1 MVSSQG
7 IGQNK
12 TMEGLK
18 PYSDISQQN
27 LSKRISAYAKVPAKT
42 VAPNEAM
49 SDTVDDIIKE
59 KEKIQD
65 TVAQLQNL
73 SDFLDRKVKFNV
85 NEELDRV
92 VIKVIDPSTDKVI
105 KEIPSAEIQEM
116 QVRIKDALGFLF
128 DEKI

>member
-1 MVSSQG
+1 MAPTQA

-18 PYSDISQQN
+18 PYSDIPKK
-27 LSKRISAYAKVPAKT
+27 LTTSAPVKAPAQP
-42 VAPNEAM
+42 VAPNEEM
-49 SDTVDDIIKE
+49 SDTVDSIIKE
-59 KEKIQD
+59 KAKIQE
-65 TVAQLQNL
+65 TVDQLQNL
-73 SDFLDRKVKFNV
+73 SEFLDRKVKFNV

-105 KEIPSAEIQEM
+105 KEIPSAEVQEM
-116 QVRIKDALGFLF
+116 QIRIKDALGFLF

>member
-1 MVSSQG
+1 MAPSQA

-12 TMEGLK
+12 AMEGLK
-18 PYSDISQQN
+18 PYSDIPKKLTQDAV
-27 LSKRISAYAKVPAKT
+27 KAPAQP
-42 VAPNEAM
+42 VAPNSEM
-49 SDTVDDIIKE
+49 SDCVQDIIKE
-59 KEKIQD
+59 KQRIQN
-65 TVAQLQNL
+65 TVDQLQNL

-105 KEIPSAEIQEM
+105 KEIPSAEVQEM
-116 QVRIKDALGFLF
+116 QIRIKDALGFLF

>member
-65 TVAQLQNL
+65 TVTQLQNL

>member
-12 TMEGLK
+12 AMEGLK
-18 PYSDISQQN
+18 PYSDIPQEK
-27 LSKRISAYAKVPAKT
+27 LSVKTAVKAAPATIS
-42 VAPNEAM
+42 PNEEM
-49 SDTVDDIIKE
+49 SDAVDDIIKE

-65 TVAQLQNL
+65 TVSQLQNL

-85 NEELDRV
+85 NEELNRV
-92 VIKVIDPSTDKVI
+92 VIKVIDSSTDKVI
-105 KEIPSAEIQEM
+105 KEIPSAEVQEM
-116 QVRIKDALGFLF
+116 QIRIKDALGFLF

>member
-18 PYSDISQQN
+18 PYSDIPKKLTQDAV
-27 LSKRISAYAKVPAKT
+27 KAPEKP
-42 VAPNEAM
+42 VAPNSEM
-49 SDTVDDIIKE
+49 SDCVQDIIKE
-59 KEKIQD
+59 KQRIQH
-65 TVAQLQNL
+65 TVDQLQNL

-105 KEIPSAEIQEM
+105 KEIPSAEVQEM
-116 QVRIKDALGFLF
+116 QIRIKDALGFLF

>member
-7 IGQNK
+7 IGQNR
-12 TMEGLK
+12 TMEGPK
-18 PYSDISQQN
+18 PYSDIPKN
-27 LSKRISAYAKVPAKT
+27 LTVKAPKKAPEQP
-42 VAPNEAM
+42 VAPNEEM
-49 SDTVDDIIKE
+49 SDTVDSIIKE
-59 KEKIQD
+59 KQRIQD
-65 TVAQLQNL
+65 TVTQLQNL

-105 KEIPSAEIQEM
+105 KEIPSEEVQEM
-116 QVRIKDALGFLF
+116 QIRIKDALGFLF